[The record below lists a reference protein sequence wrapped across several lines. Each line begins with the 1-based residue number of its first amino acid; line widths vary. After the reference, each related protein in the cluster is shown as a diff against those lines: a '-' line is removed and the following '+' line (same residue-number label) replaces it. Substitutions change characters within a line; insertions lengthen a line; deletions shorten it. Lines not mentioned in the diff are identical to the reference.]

1 MVRFAGSAKLTP
13 SDALTPE
20 LLTPLVS
27 KLFTQKQ
34 YGFTGADFNVAASK
48 FPAGLQIRCWEA
60 NDIEKHF
67 PADRIADLKARRVER
82 ERAREECEHMLFAM
96 SDADKAALLE
106 GKLDDV
112 PGQKKQES
120 RVSRETTAGTDS
132 SRRSASPTKKAKNK
146 ISDEDKERAREE
158 KEKAREEK
166 ERLKEQKEAEK
177 EVKRLAKQAER
188 DAKKQAEEEKK
199 A

>member
-1 MVRFAGSAKLTP
+1 ML
-13 SDALTPE
+13 
-20 LLTPLVS
+20 PLVP

-34 YGFTGADFNVAASK
+34 YGFTAADFNVAASK

-60 NDIEKHF
+60 NDLEKYF
-67 PADRIADLKARRVER
+67 PADRIDDLKARRIER

-106 GKLDDV
+106 GKLDDA
-112 PGQKKQES
+112 PGQKKQDS
-120 RVSRETTAGTDS
+120 RKSREATAATDS
-132 SRRSASPTKKAKNK
+132 SRRSASPSKKPRVKL
-146 ISDEDKERAREE
+146 SDEE
-158 KEKAREEK
+158 KEKAKEEKEKAKEEKEKAKEEK

-177 EVKRLAKQAER
+177 EAKRLAKQAER
-188 DAKKQAEEEKK
+188 DAKKQEQEEKK